1 MVSWRR
7 YLYASTIG
15 IRSAGKGECGVRTE
29 DELIWLETSSKT
41 MYTNFDSSICNTR
54 FTRCN
59 ADHCC
64 YVKSFENSY
73 IILPLYVDDMLVA
86 GSSIG
91 EIQNLKKQLSN

>member
-1 MVSWRR
+1 VHGKESVVCELRMS
-7 YLYASTIG
+7 LYGLKQAP
-15 IRSAGKGECGVRTE
+15 RQ
-29 DELIWLETSSKT
+29 W
-41 MYTNFDSSICNTR
+41 YTNFDSSICNTR

-73 IILPLYVDDMLVA
+73 IILLLYVDDMLVA
-86 GSSIG
+86 GSSIW